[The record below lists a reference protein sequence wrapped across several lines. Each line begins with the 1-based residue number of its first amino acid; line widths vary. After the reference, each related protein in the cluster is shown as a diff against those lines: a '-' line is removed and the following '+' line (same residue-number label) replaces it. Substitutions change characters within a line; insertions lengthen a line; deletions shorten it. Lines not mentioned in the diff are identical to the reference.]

1 MIQNIFFR
9 IPLFQECVNR
19 YRRSL
24 DSRNTSEVQKIH
36 IKISVTLNLK
46 VTREGHV
53 HENILFEFPDIS
65 NLIINT

>member
-1 MIQNIFFR
+1 MYSARDRKGQIVR
-9 IPLFQECVNR
+9 LR
-19 YRRSL
+19 DL
-24 DSRNTSEVQKIH
+24 DGQGPD
-36 IKISVTLNLK
+36 K